1 VTRFAAAIAVLLGF
15 FAPALVAPATAQD
28 YPTRPI
34 HLIVSFGP
42 GGGADIVGRIL
53 GQSLAEKLGQP
64 VIIENRPGAAGT
76 IGNEVVARA
85 EKDGYTLGIM
95 TAGQIIAAAMNKSL
109 RYDTLTAFD
118 PIGQVATAS
127 LIIVTRP
134 DFPANSVKELVDM
147 AKANPDKIVF
157 ASPGFGATQH
167 LSAELFKQTA
177 GVNML
182 HVPFRTSPEAI
193 TALLGKQV
201 DVLFDTVLAVLGQVQ
216 SGQLKALAVTGKD
229 RFPIVPDV
237 PAAIASGVLPGYDV
251 TTWYGFFTPRGVP
264 KEIIAKLNKALN
276 ESIAEPA
283 VRDRLIKAGVTVQGS
298 TPEEFGKFMAD
309 ELARWNKGP
318 KRRCCLRLFRYF
330 RLFRTLFGPRCRAR
344 PGAGGANAQ
353 AQAALERRRDNPSRH
368 FGGAVAR
375 HRA

>member
-1 VTRFAAAIAVLLGF
+1 MRFVVAVACLLGVI
-15 FAPALVAPATAQD
+15 APAAAQD

-34 HLIVSFGP
+34 RIVVAFGA
-42 GGGADIVGRIL
+42 GGGADIVSRIL
-53 GQSLAEKLGQP
+53 GQSLSEKLGQP

-95 TAGQIIAAAMNKSL
+95 TAGQIIAATMNKSL

-118 PIGQVATAS
+118 PIAQVATAS

-134 DFPANSVKELVDM
+134 DFPANSVKELVAM
-147 AKANPDKIVF
+147 AKADPKKIVF

-167 LSAELFKQTA
+167 LAAEQFKQIA
-177 GVNML
+177 GVDML

-229 RFPIVPDV
+229 RFPVVPDV
-237 PAAIASGVLPGYDV
+237 PTAISSGVLPGYDV
-251 TTWYGFFTPRGVP
+251 TTWYGFFVPRGTP

-276 ESIAEPA
+276 ESIAEDA
-283 VRDRLIKAGVTVQGS
+283 VRERLIKAGVAVQGS
-298 TPEEFGKFMAD
+298 TPEEFGAFMAD
-309 ELARWNKGP
+309 ELARWNKV
-318 KRRCCLRLFRYF
+318 RE
-330 RLFRTLFGPRCRAR
+330 A
-344 PGAGGANAQ
+344 AGIEKQ
-353 AQAALERRRDNPSRH
+353 
-368 FGGAVAR
+368 
-375 HRA
+375 